1 MPLIVEGLCT
11 TLNVDGSVNIAPM
24 GPIVDPELSTFLFRP
39 FRTSTTFANLSRTG
53 QGVFHITDD
62 VELIARAAVGA
73 LDPPPPTVS
82 ARDVVGAV
90 LTGACR
96 AYEFEVVSIDASQD
110 RTEMTTRTLRVHRF
124 RDFFGLNRAMSGI
137 IELAVSA
144 TRLGR
149 LADEQ
154 VLSQLE
160 YWRTVI
166 AKTGGPG
173 EFAAF
178 EFLEGHILRQLPAHS
193 GAADSRNRG

>member
-110 RTEMTTRTLRVHRF
+110 RTEMTTRTLRLHRL
-124 RDFFGLNRAMSGI
+124 RDFFGLNRAKSGI
-137 IELAVSA
+137 IELAVIA

-149 LADEQ
+149 IPDDQA
-154 VLSQLE
+154 LSQLE
-160 YWRTVI
+160 YWRTVM
-166 AKTGGPG
+166 AKTAGPG
-173 EFAAF
+173 ELAAF
-178 EFLEGHILRQLPAHS
+178 EFLEGFIRERLALV
-193 GAADSRNRG
+193 